1 MTEEIDKM
9 KLKTGTTTVG
19 LVCKGAAILGAD
31 RKATMGH
38 LVASKEAQK
47 VYQIADNLGM
57 TIAGSVGDAQAI
69 IRYIKAEL
77 KLYELNEDK
86 KMPVGSAANLIGNIL
101 YSSKW
106 YPYFIQLI
114 VGGYDEKPGVYSLGP
129 DGSVMEEKY
138 FSSGSGS
145 VMAFGVLEDGFKE
158 GMEVNAAAKLV
169 AKSIKAAT
177 QRDIY
182 SGGTG
187 IDLSIIEKGKF
198 RKLTDAEVLK
208 LLA

>member
-1 MTEEIDKM
+1 MTEDIDKL

-19 LVCKGAAILGAD
+19 LVCKGATILGAD

-47 VYQIADNLGM
+47 VYQIDDNLGM

-86 KMPVGSAANLIGNIL
+86 KMSVASAATLIGNIL

-106 YPYFIQLI
+106 YPYWLQLI
-114 VGGYDEKPGVYSLGP
+114 VGGYDSTPKLFSLGP

-158 GMEVNAAAKLV
+158 GMEIKDAMKLV
-169 AKSIKAAT
+169 AKSIKSAT
-177 QRDIY
+177 KRDIY
-182 SGGTG
+182 SGGGG
-187 IDLSIIEKGKF
+187 IDISVIEKGKF
-198 RKLTDAEVLK
+198 KKLTDSEVEK
-208 LLA
+208 LLE

>member
-1 MTEEIDKM
+1 MTEDIDNM
-9 KLKTGTTTVG
+9 RLKTGTTTVG
-19 LVCKGAAILGAD
+19 LVCKGATILGAD

-38 LVASKEAQK
+38 LIASKEAQK
-47 VYQIADNLGM
+47 VYQIDDNLGM

-77 KLYELNEDK
+77 KLYELNEEK
-86 KMPVGSAANLIGNIL
+86 KMPIAAAANLVGNIL

-106 YPYFIQLI
+106 YPYLLQLI
-114 VGGYDEKPGVYSLGP
+114 VGGYDTKPRVFSLGP

-158 GMEVNAAAKLV
+158 GMEINAAAKLV
-169 AKSIKAAT
+169 VKAIKSAT

-187 IDLSIIEKGKF
+187 IDISIIEKGKF
-198 RKLTDAEVLK
+198 KKLTDEEVLK